1 MRGRFGLTDTRNVS
15 HGSDSEDSASQEI
28 KFFFP
33 EFSERQWESE
43 EREYFQ
49 TGRVKFD
56 WDQFVH
62 RPATRTD

>member
-1 MRGRFGLTDTRNVS
+1 MS

-62 RPATRTD
+62 RPATSTD